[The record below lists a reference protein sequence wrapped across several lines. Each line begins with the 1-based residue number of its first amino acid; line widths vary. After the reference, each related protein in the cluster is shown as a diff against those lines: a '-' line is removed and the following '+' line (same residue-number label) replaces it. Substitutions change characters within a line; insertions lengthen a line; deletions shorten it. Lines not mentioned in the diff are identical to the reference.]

1 MNKKPLIET
10 NPYLKV
16 PEKYRKALIVNV
28 SSSTAIETGAP
39 VESIAHTLTARQEAK
54 RVKKPQGFAR

>member
-1 MNKKPLIET
+1 MNKKPLVET

-28 SSSTAIETGAP
+28 STSTAIETGAP
-39 VESIAHTLTARQEAK
+39 VESIARTLAARQEAK
-54 RVKKPQGFAR
+54 RVKQPQGFAR